1 MCSNDAGGMTITL
14 ERAYHIANEHMA
26 SAIMKSRL
34 RNIHIAMIIKG
45 KKVLAVATNFLGTRA
60 KGCGF
65 TDRTIHAE
73 RAVIK
78 KIGNHKLL
86 YGASMVVI
94 RITSGIRDISYS
106 KPCEMC
112 MPHLEKCI
120 REYGLKCVYY
130 SE

>member
-1 MCSNDAGGMTITL
+1 MARMPITL
-14 ERAYHIANEHMA
+14 EHAYDIANEHMP

-45 KKVLAVATNFLGTRA
+45 KKVIAVATNFLGTRA

-78 KIGNHKLL
+78 KVGNHKLL
-86 YGASMVVI
+86 DGAIMVVV

-106 KPCEMC
+106 KPCETC

-130 SE
+130 SV

>member
-1 MCSNDAGGMTITL
+1 MITL
-14 ERAYHIANEHMA
+14 EAAYDIADEYMP

-34 RNIHIAMIIKG
+34 RNIHIAMITKG
-45 KKVLAVATNFLGTRA
+45 KKVIAVATKFLGSRA

-78 KIGNHKLL
+78 KLGNYKRLE
-86 YGASMVVI
+86 GTNMIVI
-94 RITSGIRDISYS
+94 RITCGTRDISYS
-106 KPCEMC
+106 KPCEEC
-112 MPHLEKCI
+112 MPHLQKCM

-130 SE
+130 SK

>member
-1 MCSNDAGGMTITL
+1 MTITL
-14 ERAYHIANEHMA
+14 ATAYEIADVHMS

-45 KKVLAVATNFLGTRA
+45 KKVLGVATNFLGSRS

-78 KIGNHKLL
+78 KLGDHKLL
-86 YGASMVVI
+86 NGAIMVVV
-94 RITSGIRDISYS
+94 RITCGTRDVSYS
-106 KPCEMC
+106 KPCEKC
-112 MPHLEKCI
+112 MPHLQKCI

>member
-1 MCSNDAGGMTITL
+1 MTITL
-14 ERAYHIANEHMA
+14 ATAYHIADAHMS

-34 RNIHIAMIIKG
+34 KNIHIAMILKG
-45 KKVLAVATNFLGTRA
+45 KKVIAVATNVLGTRA

-78 KIGNHKLL
+78 KVGDYKLL
-86 YGASMVVI
+86 QGAIMVVI
-94 RITSGIRDISYS
+94 RITCGIRNVSYS
-106 KPCEMC
+106 KPCEKC

-120 REYGLKCVYY
+120 KKYGLKCVFY

>member
-1 MCSNDAGGMTITL
+1 MITMTITL
-14 ERAYHIANEHMA
+14 ATAYDIADKHMA

-34 RNIHIAMIIKG
+34 KNIHIAMIIKG
-45 KKVLAVATNFLGTRA
+45 KKVIAVATNFLGTRA

-78 KIGNHKLL
+78 KVGDYKLL
-86 YGASMVVI
+86 QGAIMVVI
-94 RITSGIRDISYS
+94 RITCGIRNVSYS
-106 KPCEMC
+106 KPCEKC
-112 MPHLEKCI
+112 MPHLQKCI

-130 SE
+130 SQ